1 VIIINDIH
9 LGVNRVSGTTP
20 QSRED
25 LRSYVFSRFSELLR
39 AADGHDLCI
48 LGDLF
53 DGFEIPARDWLD
65 AYFLLSEWCENNPD
79 SRLYLVAGNHDVSL
93 KGNKVSAF
101 TTLSQVL
108 RGRFDNVVVTNIDG
122 TYTIGNPGKYA
133 FIVAHHGN
141 QELFDLT
148 LDRVLTA
155 CQPGDHV
162 LLHANY
168 HNPFAERADHS
179 LNVSEDQALEFT
191 KRGVTLV
198 FAHEHQHRHEIPH
211 GTPADGGSVVCLGNQ
226 IPTSVAD
233 CLGNES
239 KYFWELK
246 DGDLQKHVC
255 WNYRGDLGYQAVDW
269 RHLEEAGSAKFI
281 RIVGDAVNAQA
292 ADVMDAIHKFR
303 QKSAAFVITNA
314 VKIEGIAEIESL
326 PETFEAATKFDVMQF
341 VYEQLDEEETKVIRK
356 IAEALE

>member
-1 VIIINDIH
+1 MIIINDIH

-53 DGFEIPARDWLD
+53 DGFEVPARDWLD
-65 AYFLLSEWCENNPD
+65 AYFLLSEWCEKNSDNEIT
-79 SRLYLVAGNHDVSL
+79 LVAGNHDISL

-101 TTLSQVL
+101 ETLATVL
-108 RGRFDNVVVTNIDG
+108 NGRFDNVVAVGIDEFFCYSKA
-122 TYTIGNPGKYA
+122 TWVI
-133 FIVAHHGN
+133 AHCRN
-141 QELFDLT
+141 QETFGIT
-148 LDRVLTA
+148 LNKVLDQ
-155 CQPGDHV
+155 CKRGDHV

-179 LNVSEDQALEFT
+179 LNVSEEQALEFT

-255 WNYRGDLGYQAVDW
+255 WNYRGDLGYQALDW

-314 VKIEGIAEIESL
+314 VKIEGIADIESL